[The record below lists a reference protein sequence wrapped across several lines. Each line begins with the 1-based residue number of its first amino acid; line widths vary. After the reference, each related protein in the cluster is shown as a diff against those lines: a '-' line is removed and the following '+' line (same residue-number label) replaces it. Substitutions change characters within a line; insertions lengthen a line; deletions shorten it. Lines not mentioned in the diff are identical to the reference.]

1 MNTSKYDSNARK
13 KIKRIQRH
21 PLIENIL
28 KERRAERDKLE
39 QLLTKRNERIAVLE
53 KFLKER
59 GYETTMPK

>member
-21 PLIENIL
+21 PLVENIL

-53 KFLKER
+53 KFIQAK
-59 GYETTMPK
+59 GYEDTMPK